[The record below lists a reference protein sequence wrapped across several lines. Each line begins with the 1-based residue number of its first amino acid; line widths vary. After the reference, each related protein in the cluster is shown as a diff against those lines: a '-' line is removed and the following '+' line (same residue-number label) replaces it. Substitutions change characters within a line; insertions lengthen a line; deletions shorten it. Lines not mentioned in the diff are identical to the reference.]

1 MELIGAGFVALGGL
15 LLAAMWLSSSG
26 RATVS
31 RRDDEIAVR
40 RDVDIAVRRDVDIA
54 VRRDPLYTRD
64 RVGTLDAEP
73 RRTL

>member
-1 MELIGAGFVALGGL
+1 MELIGAGFVALGSL

-40 RDVDIAVRRDVDIA
+40 RD
-54 VRRDPLYTRD
+54 PLYTRD

>member
-15 LLAAMWLSSSG
+15 LLAAMWLSSGG

-31 RRDDEIAVR
+31 RRDDE
-40 RDVDIAVRRDVDIA
+40 IAVRRDVDIA

>member
-26 RATVS
+26 RDTVS
-31 RRDDEIAVR
+31 R